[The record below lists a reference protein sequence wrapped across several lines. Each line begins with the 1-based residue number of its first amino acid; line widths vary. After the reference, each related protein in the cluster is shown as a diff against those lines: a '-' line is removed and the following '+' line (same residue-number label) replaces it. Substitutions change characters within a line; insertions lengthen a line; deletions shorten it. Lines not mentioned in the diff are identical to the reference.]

1 MDMTEEEALRI
12 IHGLPDGEAAVLYG
26 ELKRRLGWPGRTL
39 VIGHGGGGIIDQTLD
54 LGRYEPDVQRRVRD
68 AADRLEPFLRA
79 MEAA

>member
-1 MDMTEEEALRI
+1 
-12 IHGLPDGEAAVLYG
+12 
-26 ELKRRLGWPGRTL
+26 